1 MWIHLDETLT
11 DKSLILL
18 LLSSVNPLPAT
29 VPILPA
35 WLRKQMHTG
44 MIGTLDATISFW
56 KKGESE
62 RESILN
68 TLFIHTIRNIY
79 NKMFNLVLLESLP
92 MTEVATGAARH
103 LVKGGSC
110 HPLPPYQTI
119 DGHTYWAPHSLDSTN
134 TKIRSDPSRAIM
146 IWRLLFHAQANHHQ
160 FVLSPTCSHSLLAD
174 PSASSE

>member
-1 MWIHLDETLT
+1 MYLVFHQSEMWIHLDETLT

-110 HPLPPYQTI
+110 HPLPNHRWSYILSSPFAWQ
-119 DGHTYWAPHSLDSTN
+119 HKHQDSFWSESSNHDLTF
-134 TKIRSDPSRAIM
+134 TFPRPSE
-146 IWRLLFHAQANHHQ
+146 
-160 FVLSPTCSHSLLAD
+160 SPPICA
-174 PSASSE
+174 